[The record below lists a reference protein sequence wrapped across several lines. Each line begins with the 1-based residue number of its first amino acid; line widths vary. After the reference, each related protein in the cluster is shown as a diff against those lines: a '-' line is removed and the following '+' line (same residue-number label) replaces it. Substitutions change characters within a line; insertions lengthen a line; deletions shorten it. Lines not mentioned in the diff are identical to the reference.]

1 MLSAVHVDL
10 LDHPVVA
17 AQLTEMRDAATDR
30 PQFRALLHRVARAL
44 VFEAARTTQTSP
56 LAIES
61 PMGPATG
68 VRLINQPVLVPIL
81 RAGLGMLDAA
91 LEALPGSE
99 TGFLGLKRDEAT
111 LTPLAYMNT
120 VPDLEQRPT
129 YILDPMLAT
138 GGSANYAA
146 EQVQSS
152 GAGEITLIVLL
163 AAPEGIAAVEEAG
176 IIDRVVT
183 ASIDSHLNDIGFI
196 VPGLGDAGDRQ
207 YGVD

>member
-1 MLSAVHVDL
+1 MLTLVLVDV

-44 VFEAARTTQTSP
+44 VFEAARTTAAVPVQV
-56 LAIES
+56 ES
-61 PMGPATG
+61 PMGPAAG
-68 VRLINQPVLVPIL
+68 VRLVDQPVLVPIL

-99 TGFLGLKRDEAT
+99 TGFLGLKRDERT
-111 LTPLAYMNT
+111 LQPTVYMNT
-120 VPDLEQRPT
+120 IPDLSGRPT

-138 GGSANYAA
+138 GGSANFAA
-146 EQVQSS
+146 EQVRVS
-152 GAGEITLIVLL
+152 GAGPVTLIVLL
-163 AAPEGIAAVEEAG
+163 AAPEGVEAVAAAG
-176 IIDRVVT
+176 LVDRVVT
-183 ASIDSHLNDIGFI
+183 ASVDSHLNEIGFI

>member
-30 PQFRALLHRVARAL
+30 PHFRALLHRVARAL

-56 LAIES
+56 LDIES

-68 VRLINQPVLVPIL
+68 VRLMNQPVLVPIL

-120 VPDLEQRPT
+120 IPDLEQRPT